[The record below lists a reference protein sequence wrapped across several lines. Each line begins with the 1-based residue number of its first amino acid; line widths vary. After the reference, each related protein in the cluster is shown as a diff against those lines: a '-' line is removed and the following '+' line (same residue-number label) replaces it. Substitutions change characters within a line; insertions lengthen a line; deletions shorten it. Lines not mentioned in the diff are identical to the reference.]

1 MQRNRSLIYPIV
13 LFSLFLLPT
22 GAFAHTGIAT
32 TAGFANGFYHP
43 IGGFDH
49 LLAMVAVGLWAA
61 QLGGRSLWI
70 VPGTFVAVMIGGGIL
85 GLSGIEIP
93 FIEQGILLSVL
104 IMGILI
110 AGTFQFS
117 TSVNVLTVSLFALFH
132 GHAHGAEMPQMVGAI
147 SYCSGFIL
155 ATFGLHSLGIGIGTG
170 LQKFKTPKIQRF
182 AGGAIALS
190 AVCLAVI

>member
-1 MQRNRSLIYPIV
+1 MQKNYRFIYPAIV
-13 LFSLFLLPT
+13 CLLFLLPT
-22 GAFAHTGIAT
+22 GAFAHTGILT
-32 TAGFANGFYHP
+32 TVGFANGFHHP

-70 VPGTFVAVMIGGGIL
+70 VPGTFVTVMIGGGIL
-85 GLSGIEIP
+85 GLSGVGIP

-110 AGTFQFS
+110 AGTFRFS
-117 TSVNVLTVSLFALFH
+117 TTVNVLIVGLFALFH
-132 GHAHGAEMPQMVGAI
+132 GHAHGAEMPLMAGAM

-155 ATFGLHSLGIGIGTG
+155 ATLGLHAIGIGVGAG
-170 LQKFKTPKIQRF
+170 LQKFKAPQIQRF

-190 AVCLAVI
+190 AICLAVI